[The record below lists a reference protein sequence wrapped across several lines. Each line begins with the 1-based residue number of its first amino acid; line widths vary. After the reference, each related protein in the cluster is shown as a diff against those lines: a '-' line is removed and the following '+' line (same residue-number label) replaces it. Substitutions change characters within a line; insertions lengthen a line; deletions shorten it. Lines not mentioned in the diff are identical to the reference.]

1 MYNVY
6 NCRVLQST
14 EYNNSYIICK
24 YMYHLTNTITKLAK
38 WLYVD
43 ELRVTQYHDIET
55 NPFSYDQLRSIAR
68 ASLIH
73 VL

>member
-1 MYNVY
+1 
-6 NCRVLQST
+6 
-14 EYNNSYIICK
+14 
-24 YMYHLTNTITKLAK
+24 MYHLTNTVSKLAK